1 MKITKPPLQ
10 RGTSKLDRWIGVI
23 VFALLTGC
31 TQQVLTRPS
40 HAQTALPTSEK
51 GETPSQAEIERALT
65 DLLQCEWMTKKGSSL
80 GPHRFFQVLAHLE
93 ENNPAKGSGE
103 LVGEFRVLGHN
114 FQRIV
119 TAGGQGGGGAL
130 GWSATSSTDAIVR
143 TLKERG
149 YTFEHMTKPMV
160 GFSGKLTRGPVE
172 YNVWIGDGYHPF
184 GPQKSTEGVTMM
196 CGARETDAAK
206 YQKMLEEQRAQQIY
220 DTVKRKERQ
229 PQEWAEAILKEGK
242 RRELSSLASYAWL
255 SADQIE
261 RLAQS
266 DDRSIRD
273 DLIANADAPLST
285 AQIERLLE
293 LRHHESVLRYRYDAL
308 TETQLNGLLENTQ
321 TRSMARLAGGGAAA
335 LEELER
341 ILRAGDETETVFAFK
356 RLRAITPKVIDLV
369 LGAGNRTAIVH
380 LIQRYAPP
388 YTPEQI
394 DRILASDDPD
404 HHIWFVRNRDFP
416 LTRAQYERG
425 VMHPNEDVSFWYR
438 VRDDHTP
445 SPQMIEEALTS
456 ADRHTRYLWL
466 MQDRIRLTP
475 AQVARALEEPD
486 ESSRRAAY
494 ARKEV
499 MLTPVQL
506 DACLRE
512 ADYLTREVCV
522 KRPELTLTQERFE
535 NIVGHSNPN
544 LFRGYLHAKK
554 GQNVDLAPYVRQAML
569 TASDETLLRMAK
581 LKELTITADDVR
593 TVRYSRNREVQSA
606 YCSRAPEA
614 CPQKR

>member
-1 MKITKPPLQ
+1 MTPTLH
-10 RGTSKLDRWIGVI
+10 RHSGRHRALIGAI
-23 VFALLTGC
+23 LLALFTGFG
-31 TQQVLTRPS
+31 QHALTRPA
-40 HAQTALPTSEK
+40 HAQTAFHEREK
-51 GETPSQAEIERALT
+51 GEKPSQGEVDRALT
-65 DLLQCEWMTKKGSSL
+65 DLLLCEWMTKKGSSL
-80 GPHRFFQVLAHLE
+80 GPNRFFQVLGHLE
-93 ENNPAKGSGE
+93 EKNPAKGSGE

-149 YTFEHMTKPMV
+149 YTFEPMTKPMV

-255 SADQIE
+255 SSDQIE

-266 DDRSIRD
+266 DDRDIRD

-308 TETQLNGLLENTQ
+308 TEAQLNGLLENTQ

-341 ILRAGDETETVFAFK
+341 VLRAGDETETVFAFK

-369 LGAGNRTAIVH
+369 LEAGNRTAIVH
-380 LIQRYAPP
+380 LIQTYAPP

-404 HHIWFVRNRDFP
+404 HHIWLVRNRDFR

-425 VMHPNEDVSFWYR
+425 VMHPNEKVSFWYR

-456 ADRHTRYLWL
+456 PDRHTRYLWL
-466 MQDRIRLTP
+466 MQSRIRLTP

-486 ESSRRAAY
+486 ESTRRAAY

-512 ADYLTREVCV
+512 PDYLTREVCV

-535 NIVGHSNPN
+535 NIVGHSNRN
-544 LFRGYLHAKK
+544 LFRGYLDARK
-554 GQNVDLAPYVRQAML
+554 GQNIDLAPYVRQAML

-593 TVRYSRNREVQSA
+593 TVRDTRGRQVQAA
-606 YCSRAPEA
+606 YCRRVPEA
-614 CPQKR
+614 CP